1 MTTTP
6 IDQTEVYLT
15 AKEVR
20 DKIAACQGGTG
31 YTQFRKWTEGKEGQ
45 EREDNN
51 EWLNDLMDGNEYADT
66 RHMIKLMKA
75 TK

>member
-31 YTQFRKWTEGKEGQ
+31 YTQFRKWTEGKEPVLRRYKFKANSRPFYNL
-45 EREDNN
+45 REVN
-51 EWLNDLMDGNEYADT
+51 EALKPAKVT
-66 RHMIKLMKA
+66 
-75 TK
+75 

>member
-1 MTTTP
+1 MR
-6 IDQTEVYLT
+6 VYS
-15 AKEVR
+15 AY
-20 DKIAACQGGTG
+20 KIA
-31 YTQFRKWTEGKEGQ
+31 KWTEGKEGQ